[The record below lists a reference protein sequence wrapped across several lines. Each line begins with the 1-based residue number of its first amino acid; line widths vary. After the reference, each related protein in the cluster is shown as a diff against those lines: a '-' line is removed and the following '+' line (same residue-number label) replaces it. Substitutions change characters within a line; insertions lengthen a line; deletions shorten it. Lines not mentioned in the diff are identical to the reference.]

1 MALLRLDK
9 LIADTGR
16 ATRSEARD
24 LIRAGRVTVDGAVVR
39 SPDSKFAG
47 AAVRVCIDS
56 QPVDYAAYRYIM
68 MNKPAGV
75 LSACEDSRQ
84 QTVLDL
90 LSPELRR
97 QGLSPVGRLDKDTT
111 GLLLLTNDGDFSHR
125 ITSPKKH
132 LPKLYRATVDKP
144 AALGDAEAFEK
155 GIVLAD
161 GFRCLPAHLE
171 AADDDECAVLVTLYE
186 GKFHQVKRMFE
197 AVGLTVTE
205 LHRETF
211 GPLTLPEDLPE
222 GQWRE
227 LTEKEMADLY
237 QAAQME
243 APQ

>member
-186 GKFHQVKRMFE
+186 GKFHQVKKMLASRGMKVLQLTRLS
-197 AVGLTVTE
+197 VGGLRLDPQLLQGE
-205 LHRETF
+205 YK
-211 GPLTLPEDLPE
+211 
-222 GQWRE
+222 E
-227 LTEKEMADLY
+227 LTKIETDCVFNI
-237 QAAQME
+237 
-243 APQ
+243 

>member
-9 LIADTGR
+9 IIADTGK
-16 ATRSEARD
+16 ATRSEARE
-24 LIRAGRVTVDGAVVR
+24 LIRAGRVTVDGAAVR
-39 SPDSKFAG
+39 SPDSKFDG
-47 AAVRVCIDS
+47 GVVCVCIDS

-90 LSPELRR
+90 LSPELQR

-125 ITSPKKH
+125 ITSPRKH
-132 LPKLYRATVDKP
+132 LPKLYRAVVDKP
-144 AALGDAEAFEK
+144 AAPGDAEAFEE

-161 GFRCLPAHLE
+161 GFKCLPAHLE

-186 GKFHQVKRMFE
+186 GKFHQVKKMLASRGMKVLQLTRLS
-197 AVGLTVTE
+197 VGGLRLDPQLLRGE
-205 LHRETF
+205 YK
-211 GPLTLPEDLPE
+211 
-222 GQWRE
+222 E
-227 LTEKEMADLY
+227 LTKIETDCVFNI
-237 QAAQME
+237 
-243 APQ
+243 

>member
-39 SPDSKFAG
+39 SPDSKFAS

-186 GKFHQVKRMFE
+186 GKFHQVKKMLASRGMKVLQLTRLS
-197 AVGLTVTE
+197 VGGLRLDPQLLQGE
-205 LHRETF
+205 YK
-211 GPLTLPEDLPE
+211 
-222 GQWRE
+222 E
-227 LTEKEMADLY
+227 LTKIETDCVFNI
-237 QAAQME
+237 
-243 APQ
+243 